1 MSSSVDIHELP
12 QEWFERSQYR
22 PKITAHIENYTQQ
35 LPLLQ
40 KSLQAAVLS
49 NNDRKAARYRRIRKD
64 SPVSEGHSEKLEA
77 ALESTYEDW
86 NLARFPAAIRGIKK
100 LGSGR
105 SLCVVTGQ
113 QPGFLGGPLYVLYKA
128 LTAIALCREVERRGT
143 HCVPVFWVAGEDHDI
158 DEVRTARFPIDGK
171 EQSFSLPHEVNR
183 FPLSSRHIDSRSEN
197 VIGEF
202 LSRLGDRKYSNF
214 VEHLADQYRG
224 RTIASGFAAM
234 LAELLGDQG
243 LVILDPEKL
252 RPLARPILR
261 RCIEHPSEVIDQIEY
276 GSREIEASGLKPVV
290 SSRFPLFLLQDGK
303 RDHLAPSKNGLCI
316 DGGGPE
322 LDQQEL
328 LDLLEKS
335 PENFSA
341 GALLRPIIQDYLL
354 PSLTTIGGP
363 AEVGYFSQ
371 LGPLS
376 KWLDVEKPRI
386 LLRFQATI
394 LEGES
399 SLAWS
404 ALEMDTQ
411 RFATA
416 QGAENLIKLDDEPYE
431 LFELREIHSRLNSVG
446 ERLLEQTD
454 FHFKNVIKGL
464 GKAQGA
470 LGRLEDRIR
479 KIYAQNYGLADWK
492 NATTLWQQVLPGGT
506 LQERHWGYL
515 HLIADHGTGWIEELL
530 ESISA
535 DPFSLCHHLVHLKP

>member
-1 MSSSVDIHELP
+1 MSSSIDIHELP
-12 QEWFERSQYR
+12 RQWFEHRQYR
-22 PKITAHIENYTQQ
+22 PMITAHLESYAQQ
-35 LPLLQ
+35 PGAIQ
-40 KSLQAAVLS
+40 KMLEAPKLS
-49 NNDRKAARYRRIRKD
+49 GDWRKASLMYRKLCKD
-64 SPVSEGHSEKLEA
+64 SLVSEDHSKKIEA

-143 HCVPVFWVAGEDHDI
+143 NCVPVFWVAGEDHDI

-183 FPLSSRHIDSRSEN
+183 SPLSSRHIDSRSEN

-202 LSRLGDRKYSNF
+202 LSRLGNRKYSNF
-214 VEHLADQYRG
+214 VGHLADQYRG

-234 LAELLGDQG
+234 LAELLGEQG

-276 GSREIEASGLKPVV
+276 GAREIEASGLKPVV

-335 PENFSA
+335 PENFST
-341 GALLRPIIQDYLL
+341 GALLRPIIQDSLL

-371 LGPLS
+371 LGPLC

-411 RFATA
+411 RFAIA
-416 QGAENLIKLDDEPYE
+416 QSAEDLVKPGDEPYE

-479 KIYAQNYGLADWK
+479 KIHARNYDLADWR
-492 NATTLWQQVLPGGT
+492 NATTLWQQALPGGA

-515 HLIADHGTGWIEELL
+515 HLIADHGTDWIENLL
-530 ESISA
+530 EKIPVHFQSA
-535 DPFSLCHHLVHLKP
+535 HHLVHLKP